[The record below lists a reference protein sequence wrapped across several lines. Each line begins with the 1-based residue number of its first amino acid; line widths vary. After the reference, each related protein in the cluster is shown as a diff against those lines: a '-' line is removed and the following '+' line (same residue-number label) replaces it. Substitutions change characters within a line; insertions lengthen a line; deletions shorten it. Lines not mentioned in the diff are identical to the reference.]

1 MRLPGLALE
10 LQSVPHGGEGN
21 SLGDWTSSAAPGK
34 SGPGCNASPD
44 PQTKD
49 SSTGGAL
56 GATLEGEAC
65 EGSQTIQE
73 NTVSGRSG
81 F

>member
-1 MRLPGLALE
+1 MRPPGLALE

-21 SLGDWTSSAAPGK
+21 SLGDWTSAAALGK
-34 SGPGCNASPD
+34 SDPGCNASPD

-49 SSTGGAL
+49 SSTRGAL

-73 NTVSGRSG
+73 NTVSDRSG